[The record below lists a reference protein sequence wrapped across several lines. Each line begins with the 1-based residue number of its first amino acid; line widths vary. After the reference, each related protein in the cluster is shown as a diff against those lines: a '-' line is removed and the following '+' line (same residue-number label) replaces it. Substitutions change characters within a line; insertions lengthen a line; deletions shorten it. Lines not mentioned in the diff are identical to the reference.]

1 MKDFDVLAMNS
12 QLSFHDIFD
21 GMLPF
26 GAVAAALA
34 GTELVLS
41 GLVLVNLESDNFFRP
56 KRSEKF
62 DPRR

>member
-1 MKDFDVLAMNS
+1 MNS
-12 QLSFHDIFD
+12 QLFFHDIFD
-21 GMLPF
+21 GVLPF
-26 GAVAAALA
+26 GAAAAALA

-41 GLVLVNLESDNFFRP
+41 GLVLVNFASDTFFRP